1 MKMPAKN
8 KRKKVT
14 VLGAGVTGLSAA
26 WKLSPYFDVEVIERA
41 GRVGGLA
48 TSFKYKDYI
57 LDYGPHKIYTQI
69 PGVLNEYKALLG
81 DDLLTVPKKSKLR
94 LNGKLID
101 FPVRMSQVVGAV
113 GMVKSA
119 LLGFGFAIAILKRFI
134 GKKKPVSYKDFIV
147 KRFGNAA
154 YNLVFRGYAQKV
166 WGDPRG
172 LSAEA
177 ARIRVPQ
184 TGLFQMVKGMVFGVK
199 NDPSFSA
206 DEFYYPKK
214 GIIEVSNRMADI
226 IKKNRGKI
234 VLGATV
240 TGLRLKGKRV
250 VGIEYSDGKAK
261 RLSKTDSVVSTLPL
275 NILLRLMKAPERM
288 IEEAEKLKTR
298 SLVLL
303 YLFFDKPRIIN
314 ANWTFFPEPQF
325 IFNRLSEQKS
335 FSPYTVPENKS
346 VMVAEISCDFNDRL
360 WNDPDREIMELVAKD
375 LEKAGIMRREE
386 IRDYFT
392 VKLKDIYP
400 IYLIGYEQNLGE
412 IVEYLDGFENLIS
425 IGRSG
430 LFNYNNTDHCL
441 DMGRTAASHIIS
453 GRGIEGWKMARQKFK
468 TYTIGD

>member
-1 MKMPAKN
+1 
-8 KRKKVT
+8 
-14 VLGAGVTGLSAA
+14 
-26 WKLSPYFDVEVIERA
+26 
-41 GRVGGLA
+41 
-48 TSFKYKDYI
+48 
-57 LDYGPHKIYTQI
+57 
-69 PGVLNEYKALLG
+69 
-81 DDLLTVPKKSKLR
+81 
-94 LNGKLID
+94 
-101 FPVRMSQVVGAV
+101 
-113 GMVKSA
+113 
-119 LLGFGFAIAILKRFI
+119 
-134 GKKKPVSYKDFIV
+134 
-147 KRFGNAA
+147 
-154 YNLVFRGYAQKV
+154 
-166 WGDPRG
+166 
-172 LSAEA
+172 
-177 ARIRVPQ
+177 
-184 TGLFQMVKGMVFGVK
+184 
-199 NDPSFSA
+199 
-206 DEFYYPKK
+206 
-214 GIIEVSNRMADI
+214 
-226 IKKNRGKI
+226 
-234 VLGATV
+234 
-240 TGLRLKGKRV
+240 
-250 VGIEYSDGKAK
+250 
-261 RLSKTDSVVSTLPL
+261 
-275 NILLRLMKAPERM
+275 MKAPERM

-468 TYTIGD
+468 TYTIVD